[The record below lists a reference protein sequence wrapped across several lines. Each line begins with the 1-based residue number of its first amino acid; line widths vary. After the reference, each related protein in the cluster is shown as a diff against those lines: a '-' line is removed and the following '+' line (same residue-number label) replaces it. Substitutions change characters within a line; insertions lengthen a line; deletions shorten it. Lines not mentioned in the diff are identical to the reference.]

1 MTLAVHSPAGATAPA
16 AEIESEAEENEG
28 IDPDAAETQDPA
40 AEEQTPPDET
50 EEVEHEGKKYKIPR
64 PLKGALLMQADYT
77 RKTQELAE
85 QRRAHEETARQFA
98 DRQKLEAEF
107 ATDFARVVAINDAIA
122 QFEKT
127 DWAQIRAG
135 NPAQYEQLW
144 FQYQQTKEA
153 RDRAASALQQKLQE
167 RSSKAVAETAK
178 RLEEARTAIQRD
190 IPEWNPELAGKLN
203 AFAIEQGFT
212 PEEVRQVA
220 DARIIRLLHAAYAG
234 RQLQSKQAAV
244 ARAAK
249 AEAAKPLPTVAGNAG
264 QTVRPT
270 DPASDRLSTDEWARR
285 RNEQLR
291 KRSGR

>member
-1 MTLAVHSPAGATAPA
+1 M
-16 AEIESEAEENEG
+16 
-28 IDPDAAETQDPA
+28 
-40 AEEQTPPDET
+40 
-50 EEVEHEGKKYKIPR
+50 
-64 PLKGALLMQADYT
+64 
-77 RKTQELAE
+77 
-85 QRRAHEETARQFA
+85 
-98 DRQKLEAEF
+98 
-107 ATDFARVVAINDAIA
+107 VAINDAIA

-127 DWAQIRAG
+127 DWAQMRAG

-153 RDRAASALQQKLQE
+153 RDRAAAALQQKLQE
-167 RSSKAVAETAK
+167 RTSQAAAETAK
-178 RLEEARTAIQRD
+178 RLEDARTAIQRD

-212 PEEVRQVA
+212 PEEVRQVS
-220 DARIIRLLHAAYAG
+220 DARIVRLLHAAYAG
-234 RQLQSKQAAV
+234 RQLQTKQAAV

-270 DPASDRLSTDEWARR
+270 DPASDSLSADEWARR

>member
-1 MTLAVHSPAGATAPA
+1 MTLAVHSPAGAAAPA
-16 AEIESEAEENEG
+16 AEIDSETQETEG
-28 IDPDAAETQDPA
+28 IVADAAETVESA
-40 AEEQTPPDET
+40 AEEPTPLEET

-98 DRQKLEAEF
+98 DRQKAEAEF

-153 RDRAASALQQKLQE
+153 RDRAAAALQQKLQE
-167 RSSKAVAETAK
+167 RSSKALAETAK

-190 IPEWNPELAGKLN
+190 IPEWNPDLAAKLN
-203 AFAIEQGFT
+203 
-212 PEEVRQVA
+212 
-220 DARIIRLLHAAYAG
+220 
-234 RQLQSKQAAV
+234 
-244 ARAAK
+244 
-249 AEAAKPLPTVAGNAG
+249 TVA
-264 QTVRPT
+264 
-270 DPASDRLSTDEWARR
+270 
-285 RNEQLR
+285 
-291 KRSGR
+291 

>member
-1 MTLAVHSPAGATAPA
+1 MTLAVHSPAGAAAPA
-16 AEIESEAEENEG
+16 AEIDSEAQETEG
-28 IDPDAAETQDPA
+28 IVADAAEAVESA
-40 AEEQTPPDET
+40 AEEQTPPEET
-50 EEVEHEGKKYKIPR
+50 EEVEHEGKKYKIPK

-98 DRQKLEAEF
+98 GRQQLEAEF

-127 DWAQIRAG
+127 DWPQIRAG
-135 NPAQYEQLW
+135 NPAHYEQLW

-153 RDRAASALQQKLQE
+153 RDRAVAALQKQMQE
-167 RSSKAVAETAK
+167 RTSQAAAETAK
-178 RLEEARTAIQRD
+178 RLEDARTAIQRD

-212 PEEVRQVA
+212 PEEVRQVS
-220 DARIIRLLHAAYAG
+220 DARIVRLLHAAYAG
-234 RQLQSKQAAV
+234 RQLQAKQAAT

-270 DPASDRLSTDEWARR
+270 DPASDRLTTDEWARR

-291 KRSGR
+291 KKNGR